1 MGSFASLRQFILRL
15 GSQRRGGRRAIKAA
29 PNVGEIASSRLSGER
44 QVRMS
49 RLVLVEP
56 SH

>member
-15 GSQRRGGRRAIKAA
+15 GSQRRGGRGAIKAA

-44 QVRMS
+44 QVQMS